1 MLDSRLSERGIAQ
14 AKAAGDALAR
24 ESIDLIYASDLG
36 RTQQTAALIAEALGA
51 VGLTIK
57 LDRRLRERSY
67 GDLESLTWP
76 EIERAHPEAFV
87 RINARDP
94 DYAPSNGESPIMF
107 RDRVIPALTEIA
119 RASEGSRILVI
130 THGGVVGTLYRH
142 AMSMSLDEKRRYAL
156 FNASINRFRYV
167 DDTWHMDVWGDIS
180 HLDDLLPRDEP

>member
-1 MLDSRLSERGIAQ
+1 
-14 AKAAGDALAR
+14 
-24 ESIDLIYASDLG
+24 
-36 RTQQTAALIAEALGA
+36 
-51 VGLTIK
+51 
-57 LDRRLRERSY
+57 
-67 GDLESLTWP
+67 
-76 EIERAHPEAFV
+76 
-87 RINARDP
+87 
-94 DYAPSNGESPIMF
+94 MF